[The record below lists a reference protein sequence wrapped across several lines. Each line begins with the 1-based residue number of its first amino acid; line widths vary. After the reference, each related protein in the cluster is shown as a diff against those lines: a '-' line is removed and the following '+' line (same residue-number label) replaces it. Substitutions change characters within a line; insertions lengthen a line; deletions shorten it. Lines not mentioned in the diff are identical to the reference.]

1 MYYFNDLADVQNYLD
16 TLVGIST
23 TDDIMNVLYKQ
34 EEQKQRE
41 IARNKSIIEH
51 YDFIIEENGNMLDV
65 LEKTKDALNHIKR
78 GLNAPGRTPKKEL
91 TSLIN
96 ITLEDIND
104 FIAD

>member
-23 TDDIMNVLYKQ
+23 TDDIMNVFYKQ

-41 IARNKSIIEH
+41 MAKNKSIIEH

-65 LEKTKDALNHIKR
+65 LEKTKDALNNIKC